1 MSGPIRTVEEFIAW
15 TKELQGRMVLFRGL
29 ANADW
34 EVESSAYRRIRRSEE
49 VSSETLPAITF
60 QNYIYNLTDEASL
73 QGFREQQG
81 RTLSE
86 LELLAELQHFGA
98 ATCLIDF
105 TDSATIALY
114 FACREEIDTVGKV
127 VAMETGDVQRF
138 STISYKDLNK
148 PVKEFLNKGRLW
160 MWVPS
165 SLNNRIIAQQ
175 SVLVFGEGRI
185 GKALYEEITIAAENK
200 KDIAKTL
207 EKSFGL
213 NERKLFNDFAGFA
226 RINGHDQ
233 PYYRLSAED
242 YFVLS
247 IALHQRGEHEQA
259 LESYSRA
266 IELAPQRAEF
276 FNSRG
281 ATKSI
286 LGDHQG
292 AIADFDEAIE
302 LDPQLAEAFNNRG
315 AVKKTSGD
323 LLGAIE
329 DYNRAIRLYPQDPA
343 VFSNRGIA
351 NRERGLLQEALAD
364 FDRAIEFNPGA
375 SDAFLHRAAVKG
387 DLGDY
392 QGAVADCNRAMELNP
407 SVERAYYIRGAAKHM
422 QGDHQGAIA
431 DCNRAIELNSTCAEA
446 FYYRG
451 MARHRL
457 NDKKNAFTDFNKAIK
472 HDPNY
477 AAAYNSRGV
486 EKIYSGDHQGAIA
499 DFTKATELK
508 PKFALAYWNR
518 GKAKQAIGDEAGAL
532 EDFDRA
538 KEFDPKLRPSDS

>member
-1 MSGPIRTVEEFIAW
+1 MTEAIKTVEEFVAW
-15 TKELQGRMVLFRGL
+15 TKELQGGMILYRGL
-29 ANADW
+29 ADTDW
-34 EVESSAYRRIRRSEE
+34 EVESSAYRRMRKSKDI
-49 VSSETLPAITF
+49 SSETLPPITF
-60 QNYIYNLTDEASL
+60 QNYIDHLLDDAGL
-73 QGFREQQG
+73 LGFRERQD
-81 RTLSE
+81 RSLSDV
-86 LELLAELQHFGA
+86 ELLAELQHYGA

-105 TDSATIALY
+105 TASAEIALY
-114 FACREEIDTVGKV
+114 FACREEPDKAGKV
-127 VAMETGDVQRF
+127 VAMATDDISRF
-138 STISYKDLNK
+138 STVGYEDLNK
-148 PVKEFLNKGRLW
+148 PVKEFLKQGKLW
-160 MWVPS
+160 KWEPS
-165 SLNNRIIAQQ
+165 GLNSRIIARQ
-175 SVLVFGEGRI
+175 SVFVFGEARVGNRF
-185 GKALYEEITIAAENK
+185 YEEITIGAAHK
-200 KDIAKTL
+200 KDIIETL
-207 EKSFGL
+207 DKSFGV
-213 NERKLFNDFAGFA
+213 NEQRLFNDLAGFA
-226 RINGHDQ
+226 QINAHNQ
-233 PYYRLSAED
+233 PFDRLSAED
-242 YFVLS
+242 YFSMS
-247 IALHQRGEHEQA
+247 ISLHQRGEHKQA
-259 LESYSRA
+259 VESYSRA